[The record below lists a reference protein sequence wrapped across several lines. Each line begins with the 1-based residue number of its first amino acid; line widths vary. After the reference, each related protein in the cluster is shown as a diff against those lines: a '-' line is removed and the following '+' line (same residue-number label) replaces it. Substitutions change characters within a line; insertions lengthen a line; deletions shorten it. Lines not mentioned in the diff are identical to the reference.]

1 MSTVS
6 RTGPRRTRS
15 WPLTLALLMVSC
27 TYSTAEPLP
36 ERSVLPAA
44 STTPP
49 PVTTST
55 TTPAT
60 TTTAPTTTTAS
71 PTTTP
76 PTTTSAPP
84 APPAAPAAARR
95 RQVVLHPANPAV
107 RVIAARRP
115 VPLAIAT
122 SRALVAA
129 SPAVVITSAGRRPQR
144 RAADA
149 ALALRVPLL
158 LATPPTARAV
168 AAEVRRLGA
177 ATVLRSGR
185 LPAPLV
191 RALGTDVTVVD
202 RIRDVPRVRRPRPAA
217 SGVALIARG
226 DTASR
231 TALVTARIAGLRP
244 VAIDGGDPRAAKDSR
259 RALQRLA
266 PERMVAIGPPGTF
279 PPGAVLGG
287 LVRTAA
293 RGAELPGGGQ
303 LLFPG
308 RRLVAL
314 YGHPGDPNL
323 GVLGEQSVEASVRR
337 ARRAARVY
345 RRAGGGNV
353 VPAFELIATVASAEA
368 GPDGD
373 FSLESSVAH
382 LRPWV
387 DAARAAGLYV
397 VLDLQPGHTDFL
409 TQARRY
415 EELLAQPHVGLALDP
430 EWRLAPGQ
438 RHLVDIGSVRAA
450 EVNRVGTWL
459 ARLTRRH
466 ALPQKLL
473 IVHQFRLDMI
483 RNRDR
488 IRRRPELALVVQM
501 DGHGSQQLKLTTWAA
516 VTVGGPRGVR
526 FGWKN
531 FIDEDSPV
539 RSPSATLALRPSP
552 VFVSYQ

>member
-1 MSTVS
+1 V
-6 RTGPRRTRS
+6 RWTGPRRTRS
-15 WPLTLALLMVSC
+15 WPLMLALLAGSC
-27 TYSTAEPLP
+27 TYSTAEP
-36 ERSVLPAA
+36 PAEA
-44 STTPP
+44 TVSPAPSPTAPP
-49 PVTTST
+49 ATTSAT
-55 TTPAT
+55 TTTTT
-60 TTTAPTTTTAS
+60 TTTAPAATTTTTA
-71 PTTTP
+71 P
-76 PTTTSAPP
+76 PTTTTTTTTTV
-84 APPAAPAAARR
+84 AATSSARR

-107 RVIAARRP
+107 HVIAARRP

-129 SPAVVITSAGRRPQR
+129 APAVVITSAGRRPQR

-149 ALALRVPLL
+149 ALALGVPLL

-177 ATVLRSGR
+177 TTVLRVGR

-191 RALGTDVTVVD
+191 NALGSDLTVVD
-202 RIRDVPRVRRPRPAA
+202 RIRDVPRVRRAAPAA
-217 SGVALIARG
+217 RGAVLIARG
-226 DTASR
+226 DTATR
-231 TALVTARIAGLRP
+231 TALVTARISGLRP
-244 VAIDGGDPRAAKDSR
+244 VIVDGGDPRAARDSR
-259 RALQRLA
+259 RALQRVA
-266 PERMVAIGPPGTF
+266 PERVVAIGPPGTF
-279 PPGAVLGG
+279 APGAVLGG

-308 RRLVAL
+308 RRIVAL

-345 RRAGGGNV
+345 RRAGGGKV

-373 FSLESSVAH
+373 FSLESSVDH

-387 DAARAAGLYV
+387 DAAARAGLLV

-450 EVNRVGTWL
+450 EVNRVGAWL

-466 ALPQKLL
+466 ALPQKLFV
-473 IVHQFRLDMI
+473 VHQFRLDMV

-501 DGHGSQQLKLTTWAA
+501 DGQGPQQLKLNTWAA
-516 VTVGGPRGVR
+516 VTTGGPRGVR

-531 FIDEDSPV
+531 FLDEDSPV